1 MIATEVRR
9 KSYTALESDREM
21 GRTLSLPESE
31 PTDCEA
37 VDLVLLDIPG
47 WRGLALTMGWDSIH
61 LRSFDDLVANW
72 LVGRDRQD
80 LLKIAKAHTKDVR
93 DGPDFTELVVSWLS
107 QERLERLINLVA
119 EAKYEHPIFPVCY
132 SLGKA
137 FTAVDIAIEHV
148 TSVPVSTDREL
159 SLVPADDADSWSVAE
174 SGESNVS

>member
-9 KSYTALESDREM
+9 KSYTALESDWKM
-21 GRTLSLPESE
+21 GQILSIPESE
-31 PTDCEA
+31 PADYEP

-47 WRGLALTMGWDSIH
+47 WRGLALTMGWDSKY

-80 LLKIAKAHTKDVR
+80 LLKLAKAHAKDAR
-93 DGPDFTELVVSWLS
+93 DGPDFTELVVSWLG
-107 QERLERLINLVA
+107 QERLERLINLVEEA
-119 EAKYEHPIFPVCY
+119 EYEHPIFPVCY

-148 TSVPVSTDREL
+148 TAVSVSTNKDL
-159 SLVPADDADSWSVAE
+159 NLVPADDANAWSVDE
-174 SGESNVS
+174 SGEDNVS